1 MITKMNKFLFMN
13 ESLLNESIQQE
24 ERLSKTITDVLN
36 AQIKNE
42 AMSSQIYLG
51 MTCWLDDTGWIGAS
65 KYYFKT
71 AQEELAHMNK
81 IYKYMFDRNV
91 KPVVPEIG
99 SVTQVFENIREV
111 LELSLTHEMTVTEQW
126 NNITKLAKDAKDNNT
141 YEFAQWFLKEQVEE
155 EEKFRNIL
163 FKLDLDMPK
172 WKTDELFEGL

>member
-13 ESLLNESIQQE
+13 ESIQQE
-24 ERLSKTITDVLN
+24 ERLSKAITDVLN

-71 AQEELAHMNK
+71 AQEELVHMNK

-99 SVTQVFENIREV
+99 PVTQVFEDIREV
-111 LELSLTHEMTVTEQW
+111 VELSLAHEMTVTEQW
-126 NNITKLAKDAKDNNT
+126 NNISKLAKDANDNTT